1 MENLDL
7 AFTLWFLVNS
17 VQVTCPLYAKMFVI
31 SRKDTRIIKGKA
43 LCLEKKML
51 NKCEPFF

>member
-43 LCLEKKML
+43 LCLGKK
-51 NKCEPFF
+51 NAQ